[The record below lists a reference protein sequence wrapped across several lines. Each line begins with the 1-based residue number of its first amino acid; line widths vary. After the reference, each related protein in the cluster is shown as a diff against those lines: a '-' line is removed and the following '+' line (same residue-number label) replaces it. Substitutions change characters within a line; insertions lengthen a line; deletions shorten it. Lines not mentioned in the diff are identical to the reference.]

1 VTFRFRRM
9 RWRDV
14 GVVAG
19 WRYPGP
25 YAYYNFDIPSLAT
38 IMLVQTIFG
47 AIGDPTYFT
56 AADERDHIVGVFSY
70 IWHARG
76 VLEVGLAL
84 RPDLTGLGRGVG
96 LAFVLAGLD
105 HARRRFRPQRF
116 YLTVATFNVRARR
129 VYERAGFVPVG
140 TTTSSRGGKRV
151 EMLEMM
157 REA

>member
-1 VTFRFRRM
+1 VTFRFRPM
-9 RWRDV
+9 RWRDI
-14 GVVAG
+14 GVVAS

-38 IMLVQTIFG
+38 IMLVQSIFG
-47 AIGDPTYFT
+47 AIGDPTYHT
-56 AADERDHIVGVFSY
+56 VLNERDEIVGVFSY

-96 LAFVLAGLD
+96 LAFVQAGLEY
-105 HARRRFRPQRF
+105 ARKRFHPQRF
-116 YLTVATFNVRARR
+116 YLTVAAFNTRARR
-129 VYERAGFVPVG
+129 VYERAGFMPAG
-140 TTTSSRGGKRV
+140 ATTIGRRGKRM